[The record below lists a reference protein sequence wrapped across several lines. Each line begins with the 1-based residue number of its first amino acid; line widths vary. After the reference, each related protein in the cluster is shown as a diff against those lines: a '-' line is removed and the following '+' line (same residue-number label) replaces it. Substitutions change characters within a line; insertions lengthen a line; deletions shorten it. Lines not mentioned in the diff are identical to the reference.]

1 MFRLVSAIW
10 FCQPLFPAAS
20 YRARPCVTHAKIGET
35 MEMLSATL
43 LQPQHIPLAGDA
55 VVSAQDLAAHF
66 RARARG
72 VDARTAQ
79 ERTKAFYRAS
89 ATAWTLVL
97 R

>member
-1 MFRLVSAIW
+1 
-10 FCQPLFPAAS
+10 
-20 YRARPCVTHAKIGET
+20 

-43 LQPQHIPLAGDA
+43 LQPQHIPLAGEA
-55 VVSAQDLAAHF
+55 VVSAEDVVAHF

-79 ERTKAFYRAS
+79 ERTRHFYRSS